1 MQKPSTIILID
12 DNSTT
17 NFLNSKIIE
26 KWSSQISTLVYED
39 PKKALEELQGNY
51 SDCLVF
57 VDLNMPIMDGWELIE
72 NFGKTDFCSKNTII
86 VLTSSVDARDSQ
98 RAEENENISGFAS
111 KPLTLEILNE
121 LTQRFFK

>member
-17 NFLNSKIIE
+17 NFLNLKIIE
-26 KWSSQISTLVYED
+26 KWSNQVSTLVYED
-39 PKKALEELQGNY
+39 PKKALQELQGNY
-51 SDCLVF
+51 SGCLVF

-72 NFGKTDFCSKNTII
+72 NFATTDFIEKNTII

-98 RAEENENISGFAS
+98 RADENESISGFAS
-111 KPLTLEILNE
+111 KPLTSEILNE
-121 LTQRFFK
+121 LTGRFFK